1 MQRFSKTI
9 AAIMLMVS
17 TLVFTGCI
25 KEEEDI
31 VEPSQEVNVNPAYV
45 PIDWEITT
53 VASSNDSAGTYQIQ
67 FSGTV
72 PDIHPGS
79 IIAIDRDTVV
89 LYRFVTSANV
99 SGNTLSVTSAEA
111 DLTDIFHDCD
121 FTLTTESSSNTK
133 GKGVVF
139 RPVAAYS
146 IDDDGNYRAIN
157 LKNKGNTRFTH
168 NLWHYG
174 FNNDGYVID
183 EGTYHRIQMDRMN
196 MDVDIDFE
204 MYMNF
209 GGATAR
215 QLAGEAFIRYISDAM
230 QVNAALIGT
239 FNTEQQIRF
248 IVWGG
253 CDVTTPTITL
263 IKNVFPA
270 KTIKFMAGPV
280 PIVLKLQSD
289 LCGKASVGGGGQIQA
304 YSGFTDHA
312 TGRVGFEWNQ
322 STGIRG
328 VSKFENVFS
337 YIPPTVEGQ
346 GEIHRKAW
354 VFPRIS
360 LMLIGVVGPG
370 FDIMPY
376 EADTVRGGFRE
387 QMLGQTNDYCAYQFD
402 MSTGLDL
409 CCELNLGIF
418 KRWQLLNDITGG
430 VVPSTPIWNV
440 FNKRLYHSPLK
451 VRHASGRPQNGGQDT
466 VYFDVYDT
474 ILLTH
479 TSAKTILPQIVKFE
493 ANGQLS
499 SEYGIAVPG
508 TGRVSVNWTPTSNDI
523 LYAKLYDQDGNVIAW
538 DTVKVEACDCDIT
551 DGNWVDLGLP
561 SGLLWASR
569 NVGANAPEAF
579 GDYFAWGETSP
590 KSSYDLSNY
599 LYYSYSNYWSGYT
612 KYCNVANWAC
622 DFITDTLTILQPGDD
637 AATANLGDVARTP
650 TKEEWEELVQN
661 TTHSWIH
668 CNGVRGLHLRGPNG
682 NAIFLPY
689 AGYVDGIYLED
700 AIENVDELENPHGYY
715 WSSSLKTN
723 SPSSAWYMSPQF
735 GSTTCYHDYRH
746 YGLTIRAV
754 RSGGKK

>member
-1 MQRFSKTI
+1 MKRFSRAI
-9 AAIMLMVS
+9 AAIMLMV
-17 TLVFTGCI
+17 TAVFFAGCI
-25 KEEEDI
+25 KEGDDI
-31 VEPSQEVNVNPAYV
+31 VDPPQEVNVNPAYV
-45 PIDWEITT
+45 PIDWEITA
-53 VASSNDSAGTYQIQ
+53 VVSSDDSAGTYQIQ
-67 FSGTV
+67 FNGTV

-99 SGNTLSVTSAEA
+99 SGNTMSVTSAEA

-146 IDDDGNYRAIN
+146 IDDDGNYRVIN
-157 LKNKGNTRFTH
+157 LKSKGNTRFTH

-289 LCGKASVGGGGQIQA
+289 LCGKASVGGGGEIQA

-328 VSKFENVFS
+328 VSNFENEFS

-360 LMLIGVVGPG
+360 LMLMGVVGPG

-451 VRHASGRPQNGGQDT
+451 VRHASGRPQNGGQAT

-508 TGRVSVNWTPTSNDI
+508 TGRVSVSWTPSGESDI
-523 LYAKLYDQDGNVIAW
+523 LYAKLYDIDGNVLSR
-538 DTVKVEACDCDIT
+538 DTVKAGETND
-551 DGNWVDLGLP
+551 WVDLGLP
-561 SGLLWASR
+561 SGLLWATR
-569 NVGANAPEAF
+569 NVGASSPTDY

-590 KSSYDLSNY
+590 KSSYTWDNY
-599 LYYSYSNYWSGYT
+599 QWGGAYSNDGPWWLT
-612 KYCNVANWAC
+612 KYNTSSSLGTV
-622 DFITDTLTILQPGDD
+622 DSLTTLLPSDD
-637 AATANLGDVARTP
+637 AATANYGGRMP
-650 TKEEWEELVQN
+650 TEEEWQELLNN
-661 TTHSWIH
+661 TTSTWTTI
-668 CNGVRGLHLRGPNG
+668 NGVNGRRFTGPNG
-682 NAIFLPY
+682 NSIFLPA
-689 AGYVDGIYLED
+689 AGWNGTGFFHAGSDGE
-700 AIENVDELENPHGYY
+700 Y
-715 WSSSLKTN
+715 WTSSLHSIAIAARTMEFN
-723 SPSSAWYMSPQF
+723 SDEANRVDVEWRSW
-735 GSTTCYHDYRH
+735 
-746 YGLTIRAV
+746 GLSVRAV
-754 RSGGKK
+754 RQN

>member
-1 MQRFSKTI
+1 MKIFSRAI
-9 AAIMLMVS
+9 AAIMLMV
-17 TLVFTGCI
+17 TAVVFAGCI
-25 KEEEDI
+25 KEDDN
-31 VEPSQEVNVNPAYV
+31 VNPSQVVNVNPEYV

-53 VASSNDSAGTYQIQ
+53 VVSSDDSAGTYQIQ
-67 FSGTV
+67 FNGTV

-99 SGNTLSVTSAEA
+99 SGNTMSVTSAEA

-146 IDDDGNYRAIN
+146 IDDDGNYRVIN

-183 EGTYHRIQMDRMN
+183 EGAYHRIQMDRMN

-328 VSKFENVFS
+328 VSNFENEFS

-346 GEIHRKAW
+346 GEIYRKAW

-430 VVPSTPIWNV
+430 VVPSTPVWNV

-451 VRHASGRPQNGGQDT
+451 VRHASGRPQSGGQAT

-508 TGRVSVNWTPTSNDI
+508 TGRVSVNWTPSGESDV
-523 LYAKLYDQDGNVIAW
+523 LYAKLYDIDGNVLSR
-538 DTVKVEACDCDIT
+538 DTVKAGETND
-551 DGNWVDLGLP
+551 WVDLGLP
-561 SGLLWASR
+561 SGLLWATR
-569 NVGANAPEAF
+569 NVGASSPTDY

-590 KSSYDLSNY
+590 KSDYIWQTYQWGDNGLQ
-599 LYYSYSNYWSGYT
+599 LT
-612 KYCNVANWAC
+612 KYN
-622 DFITDTLTILQPGDD
+622 TDASNGPVDNLTTLQPDDD
-637 AATANLGDVARTP
+637 AATANYGGRMP
-650 TKEEWEELVQN
+650 TKEEWQELLDN
-661 TTHSWIH
+661 TTSTWTTI
-668 CNGVRGLHLRGPNG
+668 NGVKGRCFTGPNG
-682 NAIFLPY
+682 NSIFLPA
-689 AGYVDGIYLED
+689 AGTPNHTESGEFSDFYIAGWY
-700 AIENVDELENPHGYY
+700 GFY
-715 WSSSLKTN
+715 WSSSLLTSYTLFAWNLTFESTGATMNYWNN
-723 SPSSAWYMSPQF
+723 SPSRCKGYSV
-735 GSTTCYHDYRH
+735 
-746 YGLTIRAV
+746 RAV
-754 RSGGKK
+754 LQN